1 MKPIFVMWAVALAAV
16 IASQSS
22 GGVLSNDLFLARTP
36 LTTFP
41 AICVG
46 DNSGA
51 TLEPG
56 EAVPDDRYAASVW
69 FSWTAPV
76 SMAVQIDVS
85 AGEFDAALA
94 VWTNGSLDDLDL
106 VAHNDDFGGSLQ
118 SAVFMDVVAGTV
130 YQIAAY
136 GVNGAT
142 GPFTLRITNDA
153 TARIEGR
160 IAGPDHEPLAGIEV
174 AARSQDGDDWA
185 CNQLAFT
192 DSAGEYSLRGLTGGT
207 YRLEFKDWTGDYLY
221 EVYEDAFDLSAGT
234 DVALEPPVFT
244 ATIDAVLGIAS
255 KISGVVTGAD
265 TRDALADVLVTA
277 YRLEGD
283 EWVLAQIAQTD
294 SAGCYRLGGLRTG
307 TYRVSFEDWAG
318 VYLPEW
324 HEEAGDLA
332 AGTDIHVPEAG
343 HVENVDAELGLAAT
357 IGGTVQ
363 DEATDLP
370 LSGIQVTA
378 YRWDEA
384 QSDWVWSGM
393 GLADL
398 DGTFV
403 VAGLGAGTYRLMIAD
418 AENNRYVPEVFDG
431 ASDLES
437 GTDIPVGAGESISNV
452 VVQLAAYATI
462 SGTVR
467 HANGSEGLAGIQVY
481 AYVGDGA
488 EWTVASATETDGA
501 GNYELGGLLA
511 GTYRVG
517 FFDPAE
523 FFAAEFFDDRIW
535 LGESISGDDVVVG
548 PAAYVDGI
556 DAELAYV
563 PGQVVYLTSNAPGQ
577 MELEFVGAIGRT
589 YVLQAATAVTGEWHD
604 VGEAVTLPG
613 ATNTWIGDAVEPRL
627 FWRVKYSDSP

>member
-94 VWTNGSLDDLDL
+94 VWTNASLDELEL
-106 VAHNDDFGGSLQ
+106 VAHNDDFGGSRQ
-118 SAVFMDVVAGTV
+118 SAVFIDVVAGTV

-160 IAGPDHEPLAGIEV
+160 IAGPDHEPLAGIKV

-265 TRDALADVLVTA
+265 SQRLADVLVAA

-294 SAGCYRLGGLRTG
+294 SAGYYRLGGLREG

-324 HEEAGDLA
+324 HENAGDLA
-332 AGTDIHVPEAG
+332 AGTDIIVLEAG
-343 HVENVDAELGLAAT
+343 HVENIDAELSLAAT

-363 DEATDLP
+363 DEVSHLP

-378 YRWDEA
+378 YRWDET
-384 QSDWVWSGM
+384 QSGWVWSGM
-393 GLADL
+393 GATDF
-398 DGTFV
+398 DGMFV
-403 VAGLGAGTYRLMIAD
+403 VAGLEGGTYRLMIAD
-418 AENNRYVPEVFDG
+418 AENNRYVSEVFDG
-431 ASDLES
+431 ASDLDS
-437 GTDIPVGAGESISNV
+437 GTDIPVEAGESVLNV
-452 VVQLAAYATI
+452 AVQLAVHATI

-467 HANGSEGLAGIQVY
+467 QANGLEGLAGIQVY
-481 AYVGDGA
+481 AYVWDGA
-488 EWTVASATETDGA
+488 EWTIASATETGEL
-501 GNYELGGLLA
+501 GSYELVGLLA

-523 FFAAEFFDDRIW
+523 FFAAEIFDDRIW
-535 LGESISGDDVVVG
+535 LGESIWGDDVTVG
-548 PAAYVDGI
+548 PATHVGGI

-563 PGQVVYLTSNAPGQ
+563 PGQVVHLTCKDQNQ

-589 YVLQAATAVTGEWHD
+589 YVLQAATAVTGVWHD
-604 VGEAVTLPG
+604 VGETVTLFG
-613 ATNTWIGDAVEPRL
+613 STNTWTDNAVEPRL
-627 FWRVKYSDSP
+627 FWRVKYADFP